1 MAMKNIF
8 FILIIVFF
16 SGCIPKVQSEK
27 MILDTVAYKQL
38 TKDSINVFIYGDEG
52 VYFPGN
58 GILIN
63 NVKILDKKEIL
74 DAVVK
79 SIQKSAMFGPIEN
92 NSTYKL
98 DVFIIKALNI
108 KSSDILT
115 WEISLEMAWNLSK
128 DNKTIWR
135 KTITSL
141 GKNKTFIGYDRV
153 EGAYNDAVKNNI
165 DKALS
170 QISELNLK

>member
-1 MAMKNIF
+1 MKNIF

-108 KSSDILT
+108 KSSD
-115 WEISLEMAWNLSK
+115 
-128 DNKTIWR
+128 
-135 KTITSL
+135 
-141 GKNKTFIGYDRV
+141 F
-153 EGAYNDAVKNNI
+153 
-165 DKALS
+165 
-170 QISELNLK
+170 

>member
-1 MAMKNIF
+1 MKNIF

-16 SGCIPKVQSEK
+16 SGCMPKVQSEK
-27 MILDTVAYKQL
+27 MILDATIHKQL
-38 TKDSINVFIYGDEG
+38 TKDSINVFVYGDKG

-58 GILIN
+58 GGLISN
-63 NVKILDKKEIL
+63 TKILDKKQIL

-92 NSTYKL
+92 NSKYKL
-98 DVFIIKALNI
+98 DIFIIKALNI

-128 DNKTIWR
+128 DSKTIWR
-135 KTITSL
+135 KTFTSF

>member
-1 MAMKNIF
+1 M
-8 FILIIVFF
+8 
-16 SGCIPKVQSEK
+16 
-27 MILDTVAYKQL
+27 
-38 TKDSINVFIYGDEG
+38 
-52 VYFPGN
+52 
-58 GILIN
+58 
-63 NVKILDKKEIL
+63 
-74 DAVVK
+74 
-79 SIQKSAMFGPIEN
+79 
-92 NSTYKL
+92 
-98 DVFIIKALNI
+98 
-108 KSSDILT
+108 
-115 WEISLEMAWNLSK
+115 EMAWNLSK